1 MRMQV
6 KTEGGIAGPIPGL
19 SKPIVLDSDTLL
31 HQEAEEMRQLVTAAR
46 FFELPAQQ
54 PQPQRGADYRT
65 YTISIENGERHHSV
79 QFTELVTDPHLRN
92 LLAFALKHRSSS

>member
-6 KTEGGIAGPIPGL
+6 KTEGGITGPIPGL
-19 SKPIVLDSDTLL
+19 SKPIVLDSNALPP
-31 HQEAEEMRQLVTAAR
+31 QEAEEMRQLVTAAH

-65 YTISIENGERHHSV
+65 YTILIEDGERHHSV
-79 QFTELVTDPHLRN
+79 QFTELVADPHLRN
-92 LLAFALKHRSSS
+92 LLAFALKHK

>member
-6 KTEGGIAGPIPGL
+6 KAEGGFAGPIPGL
-19 SKPIVLDSDTLL
+19 SKPIILDSDTLPP
-31 HQEAEEMRQLVTAAR
+31 QEAEEMRQLVAAAH

-65 YTISIENGERHHSV
+65 YTISIDNGERHHSV
-79 QFTELVTDPHLRN
+79 QFTELVADPHLRN
-92 LLAFALKHRSSS
+92 LLAFARKHRPTS